1 MSYNHAVSGVLHSM
15 TVHHAARHSSK
26 TQMQSHLLEGSQLVV
41 LHHLGEAEL
50 QVAEQATQLILVGL
64 LELGVL

>member
-1 MSYNHAVSGVLHSM
+1 
-15 TVHHAARHSSK
+15 
-26 TQMQSHLLEGSQLVV
+26 MQSHLLEGSQLVV

>member
-1 MSYNHAVSGVLHSM
+1 MLCQVGLHSI

-26 TQMQSHLLEGSQLVV
+26 MHDQSHLLQGSQLVV
-41 LHHLGEAEL
+41 LDHLGEAEL